1 MKTRTL
7 IAGLRNSQRI
17 RVICNGVG
25 FHTTVAG
32 AFDMCI
38 YEQRIAVSSV
48 LSSLGASRK
57 MPGNQATGLATRID
71 CYTADGR
78 RVAVDVQVDLV

>member
-1 MKTRTL
+1 MRRRQFV
-7 IAGLRNSQRI
+7 AGLNNSQPI

-25 FHTTVAG
+25 FYTTVAG

-38 YEQRIAVSSV
+38 YEQRLAVSSV
-48 LSSLGASRK
+48 LNSLGASRK

-71 CYTADGR
+71 CYTSDGR
-78 RVAVDVQVDLV
+78 RVAVDVQVDLI

>member
-1 MKTRTL
+1 MRRRQFVT
-7 IAGLRNSQRI
+7 GLNNSQPI

-25 FHTTVAG
+25 FYTTVAG
-32 AFDMCI
+32 AFDMCMH
-38 YEQRIAVSSV
+38 EQRVAVTSV

-57 MPGNQATGLATRID
+57 MPGNQAMGLATRIN

-78 RVAVDVQVDLV
+78 RVDVDVQVDLV